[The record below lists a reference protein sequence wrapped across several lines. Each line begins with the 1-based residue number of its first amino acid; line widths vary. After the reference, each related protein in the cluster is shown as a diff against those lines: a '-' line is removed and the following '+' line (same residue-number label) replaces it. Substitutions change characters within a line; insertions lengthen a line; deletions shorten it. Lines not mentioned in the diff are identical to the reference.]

1 MKRAPLLLAGMLV
14 CPSLPATAQ
23 TSPITAVWYASLVR
37 LLSGLRIDASQ
48 TTTTADQTSTA
59 VKSSA
64 SAAAS
69 TVAATRQ
76 GLLVAKARHDYSYE
90 TGTGYAACTVSL
102 GLTDERDAG
111 VSAATVMAAF
121 GAADRSWLQSGGDGA
136 ARLRASLDLRKTLY
150 CSEAERTAG
159 VCSGS
164 GSGGYGAGDSD
175 ASPWLDSRNYG
186 AEEIT
191 TAGDF
196 LDVIAP
202 LPTIEPAASTAV
214 DQTRL
219 VENRR
224 GGALLSGA
232 RAALMTVIVAGTAG
246 DERETH

>member
-1 MKRAPLLLAGMLV
+1 MKPAFLLLAGMFV
-14 CPSLPATAQ
+14 CSSLPAMAQ
-23 TSPITAVWYASLVR
+23 TSPITAVWYASLIR
-37 LLSGLRIDASQ
+37 LLSGLKVDALQ
-48 TTTTADQTSTA
+48 AMTTADQASSA
-59 VKSSA
+59 AKASA

-76 GLLVAKARHDYSYE
+76 GLLLAKARHDYSYE

-102 GLTDERDAG
+102 GLIDERDAAA
-111 VSAATVMAAF
+111 SASTVMVAF
-121 GAADRSWLQSGGDGA
+121 GNADRSWLQSGGDGA
-136 ARLRASLDLRKTLY
+136 ARLRASLDLRKTFY

-159 VCSGS
+159 VCSGA
-164 GSGGYGAGDSD
+164 GGYGAGDSD
-175 ASPWLDSRNYG
+175 ASPWLYSRNYG

-202 LPTIEPAASTAV
+202 LPTIEPTASTAI

-232 RAALMTVIVAGTAG
+232 RAALMAVITAGTAG
-246 DERETH
+246 DERGTN

>member
-1 MKRAPLLLAGMLV
+1 MLV

-48 TTTTADQTSTA
+48 TTTSADQTSTA

-69 TVAATRQ
+69 TVSATRQ

-111 VSAATVMAAF
+111 ASTAMVMASF

-159 VCSGS
+159 VCSGT
-164 GSGGYGAGDSD
+164 GGYGAGDSD
-175 ASPWLDSRNYG
+175 ASPWLYSRNYG

-232 RAALMTVIVAGTAG
+232 RAALMTVIAAGTAG
-246 DERETH
+246 NERETY

>member
-111 VSAATVMAAF
+111 ASAAPVMTAF

-164 GSGGYGAGDSD
+164 GGYGAGDSD
-175 ASPWLDSRNYG
+175 ASPWLYLRNYG

-232 RAALMTVIVAGTAG
+232 RAALMTVIATGTAG
-246 DERETH
+246 NEREAK

>member
-1 MKRAPLLLAGMLV
+1 MKRASLLLAGMLV
-14 CPSLPATAQ
+14 CPTLPATAQ

-37 LLSGLRIDASQ
+37 LLSGLRVDASQ
-48 TTTTADQTSTA
+48 ATTTADQTSTA

-76 GLLVAKARHDYSYE
+76 GLLVAKARHNYSYE

-111 VSAATVMAAF
+111 ASATTVIAAF

-159 VCSGS
+159 VCSGT
-164 GSGGYGAGDSD
+164 GGYGAGDSD
-175 ASPWLDSRNYG
+175 ASPWLYSRNYG

-232 RAALMTVIVAGTAG
+232 RAALMTVIAAGTAG
-246 DERETH
+246 DERGTN

>member
-1 MKRAPLLLAGMLV
+1 MKRASLLLAGMLV
-14 CPSLPATAQ
+14 CPSLPAIAQ

-48 TTTTADQTSTA
+48 TTTSADQTSTA

-69 TVAATRQ
+69 TVSATRQ

-111 VSAATVMAAF
+111 ASTAMVMAAF

-159 VCSGS
+159 VCSGT
-164 GSGGYGAGDSD
+164 GGYGAGDSD
-175 ASPWLDSRNYG
+175 ASPWLYSRNYG

-232 RAALMTVIVAGTAG
+232 RAALMTVIAAGTAG
-246 DERETH
+246 NERETY

>member
-1 MKRAPLLLAGMLV
+1 MKRASLLLAGMLV

-48 TTTTADQTSTA
+48 TTTKADQTSMA

-111 VSAATVMAAF
+111 ASATTVMAAF
-121 GAADRSWLQSGGDGA
+121 GAADRSWLQTGGDGA
-136 ARLRASLDLRKTLY
+136 ARLRTSLDLRKALY

-159 VCSGS
+159 VCTGT
-164 GSGGYGAGDSD
+164 GGYGAGDSD
-175 ASPWLDSRNYG
+175 ASPWLYSRNYG

-196 LDVIAP
+196 LDVVAP

-232 RAALMTVIVAGTAG
+232 RAALMTVIAAGTAG
-246 DERETH
+246 NERETY

>member
-1 MKRAPLLLAGMLV
+1 MKRASLLLAGMLV
-14 CPSLPATAQ
+14 CPTLPATAQ

-37 LLSGLRIDASQ
+37 LLSGLKVDASQ

-102 GLTDERDAG
+102 GLTDERDAAT
-111 VSAATVMAAF
+111 SAATVMAAF

-159 VCSGS
+159 VCSGT
-164 GSGGYGAGDSD
+164 GGYGAGDSD
-175 ASPWLDSRNYG
+175 ASPWLYSRNYG

-232 RAALMTVIVAGTAG
+232 RAALMTVIAAGTAG
-246 DERETH
+246 DERGTN

>member
-1 MKRAPLLLAGMLV
+1 MKRASLLLAGTLV
-14 CPSLPATAQ
+14 CPSLPAIAQ

-37 LLSGLRIDASQ
+37 LLSGLRVDASQ

-69 TVAATRQ
+69 TVSATRQ

-111 VSAATVMAAF
+111 ASAATVMAAF

-159 VCSGS
+159 VCSGA
-164 GSGGYGAGDSD
+164 GGYGAGDSD
-175 ASPWLDSRNYG
+175 ASPWLYSRNYG

-232 RAALMTVIVAGTAG
+232 RAALMTVIAAGTAG
-246 DERETH
+246 DEREAN

>member
-1 MKRAPLLLAGMLV
+1 MKRASLLLAGMLV
-14 CPSLPATAQ
+14 CPTLPATAQ

-37 LLSGLRIDASQ
+37 LLSGLRVDASQ
-48 TTTTADQTSTA
+48 ATTTADQTSTA

-102 GLTDERDAG
+102 GLSDERDAG
-111 VSAATVMAAF
+111 ASAAAVIAAF

-136 ARLRASLDLRKTLY
+136 ARLLTSLDLRKTLY

-159 VCSGS
+159 VCSGA
-164 GSGGYGAGDSD
+164 GGYGAGDSD
-175 ASPWLDSRNYG
+175 ASPWLYSRNYG

-232 RAALMTVIVAGTAG
+232 RAALMTVIAAGTAG

>member
-1 MKRAPLLLAGMLV
+1 MKRARLLLLGMLV
-14 CPSLPATAQ
+14 CPSLSATAQ
-23 TSPITAVWYASLVR
+23 TSPITAAWYASLVR
-37 LLSGLRIDASQ
+37 LLSGLKVDASQ

-102 GLTDERDAG
+102 GLSDERDAG
-111 VSAATVMAAF
+111 TSAATVMAAF

-136 ARLRASLDLRKTLY
+136 ARLRTSLDLRKTLY

-159 VCSGS
+159 VCTGT
-164 GSGGYGAGDSD
+164 GGYGAGDSD
-175 ASPWLDSRNYG
+175 ASPWLYSRNYG

-232 RAALMTVIVAGTAG
+232 RAALMTVIAAGTAG